1 MSVIA
6 FSILHASCASTVL
19 PPGVLARRP
28 SPMIDCIPEEGV
40 LDSRVLMV
48 A

>member
-6 FSILHASCASTVL
+6 FSIWHASCASTVL

-28 SPMIDCIPEEGV
+28 SPMIDVYLKKAFSTRAC
-40 LDSRVLMV
+40 
-48 A
+48 